1 MLTLRGI
8 AMSTVAYITAITIG
22 LFSVSMLS
30 SNAAS
35 SPISMELPAHIKQI
49 EAEVTNPLVVLEG
62 AKQLTQ
68 HELVELLAAVGFEGK
83 SLKTAWSVV
92 MRESR
97 GRPVAH
103 NKNANTGDNSYGLF
117 QINMIGNLGVDRLAK
132 FQDKI
137 GISKVT
143 DLFDPVKNAKAAY
156 YMTAGGKNWGSWG
169 LGPDAYDG
177 DSIEPAVTKWY
188 AEFPTKSK
196 S

>member
-35 SPISMELPAHIKQI
+35 SPIITEVPAHIKQI
-49 EAEVTNPLVVLEG
+49 EQTNPLVLLEG

-68 HELVELLAAVGFEGK
+68 HELVELLAAVGFEGHA
-83 SLKTAWSVV
+83 LKTAWSVV

-97 GRPVAH
+97 GRPIAH

-117 QINMIGNLGVDRLAK
+117 QINMIGSLGIDRLAK

-137 GISKVT
+137 GIAKTS
-143 DLFDPVKNAKAAY
+143 DLLDPVANAKAAY
-156 YMTAGGKNWGSWG
+156 YMTAGGKDWGSWG
-169 LGPDAYDG
+169 LGANAYDG
-177 DSIEPAVTKWY
+177 DAIEPAVTKWY
-188 AEFPTKSK
+188 TEFPTKSK

>member
-1 MLTLRGI
+1 
-8 AMSTVAYITAITIG
+8 
-22 LFSVSMLS
+22 
-30 SNAAS
+30 
-35 SPISMELPAHIKQI
+35 MELPAHIKQI

-188 AEFPTKSK
+188 TEFPTKSK

>member
-22 LFSVSMLS
+22 IFSVTMLS

-35 SPISMELPAHIKQI
+35 NPIITEVPAHIKQI
-49 EAEVTNPLVVLEG
+49 EQTNPLVLLEG
-62 AKQLTQ
+62 AKTLTE

-83 SLKTAWSVV
+83 ALKTAWSVV

-117 QINMIGNLGVDRLAK
+117 QINMLGSMGVDRLAK

-137 GISKVT
+137 GITKAS
-143 DLFDPVKNAKAAY
+143 DLLDPVANAKAAY
-156 YMTAGGKNWGSWG
+156 YMTAGGKDWGSWG
-169 LGPDAYDG
+169 LGPNAYDG
-177 DSIEPAVTKWY
+177 DAIEPAVTKWY
-188 AEFPTKSK
+188 TAFPTKSK

>member
-22 LFSVSMLS
+22 IFSVSTLAS

-35 SPISMELPAHIKQI
+35 VPVITALPAHLKAI
-49 EAEVTNPLVVLEG
+49 EPINPLASFEDAKVLTE
-62 AKQLTQ
+62 
-68 HELVELLAAVGFEGK
+68 HELVDLLAAVGFEGK
-83 SLKTAWSVV
+83 ALKTAWSVA

-117 QINMIGNLGVDRLAK
+117 QINMIGDLGVSRLAK
-132 FQDKI
+132 FQDVV
-137 GISKVT
+137 GIAKYA
-143 DLFDPVKNAKAAY
+143 DLFNPVANAKAAY
-156 YMTAGGKNWGSWG
+156 YMTAKGKDWGSWG
-169 LGPDAYDG
+169 LGPNAYDG
-177 DSIEPAVTKWY
+177 DAIEPAVTVWY
-188 AEFPTKSK
+188 DAFPTKSK

>member
-22 LFSVSMLS
+22 IASITALS
-30 SNAAS
+30 SNAVETVTQ
-35 SPISMELPAHIKQI
+35 PVPLHLT
-49 EAEVTNPLVVLEG
+49 EVQQVTKLAILEN
-62 AKQLTQ
+62 AKQLDPY
-68 HELVELLAAVGFEGK
+68 ELIEVLTAAGFEGK
-83 SLKTAWSVV
+83 ALKTAWAVV

-117 QINMIGNLGVDRLAK
+117 QINMLGSMGVDRLAK
-132 FQDKI
+132 FQEKI
-137 GISKVT
+137 GITKVT
-143 DLFDPVKNAKAAY
+143 DLFNPIENAKAAY
-156 YMTAGGKNWGSWG
+156 YMTAGGKDWGSWG
-169 LGPDAYDG
+169 LGPNAYDG

-188 AEFPTKSK
+188 AEFPAKSK